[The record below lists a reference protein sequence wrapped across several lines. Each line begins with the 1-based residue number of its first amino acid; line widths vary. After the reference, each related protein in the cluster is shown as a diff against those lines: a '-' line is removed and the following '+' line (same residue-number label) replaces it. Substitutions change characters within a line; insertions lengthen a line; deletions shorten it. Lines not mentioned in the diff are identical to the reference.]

1 MHWFERRIR
10 QYEHRR
16 WTTDDNRRVM
26 PFHWGLE
33 HIGGD
38 PNAADPAAYVREYS
52 KWAIEHSREWY
63 AVTPATDYSLDA
75 EGVLTFTSSIESAWP
90 ENNTVHAQ
98 FFPAGAKGTSGI
110 MPGGGVSGGIDTHR
124 NGRASGRFEP
134 RRSEGGASPA
144 PTKSA
149 FAGATNGSSNGA
161 AHGASRGESSKANGN
176 GAGLRPAVVLL
187 PNWNAK
193 WHGQR
198 GLCEWLQRI
207 GVSVLRLSLPYHDRR
222 MAKGHERADQLV
234 GPNIGLT
241 LQANQQAVQD
251 TRRCLRWLESVGFNR
266 LGILGTS
273 IGSSVGYITLVH
285 DDALR
290 AGGFFHVST
299 HFADVVSRG
308 MTTTH
313 VWEGLRGHV
322 TVDELREFW
331 APVSPMPYVER
342 GMGAGKNAFMVYG
355 KYDPTF
361 LPELTEQML
370 AALRKNDATPRTLEL
385 HCGHYSLELAPFSH
399 IAGYKMLTYLRST
412 LKSID

>member
-16 WTTDDNRRVM
+16 WTTDDNRRGGG
-26 PFHWGLE
+26 FDWGLE

-38 PNAADPAAYVREYS
+38 PNTADPAAFVREYS

-63 AVTPATDYSLDA
+63 ACTPAEDYSLDA
-75 EGVLTFTSSIESAWP
+75 EGVLTFTSSVESAWP
-90 ENNTVHAQ
+90 ENNKVHAQ

-110 MPGGGVSGGIDTHR
+110 VPGREVGGGAGAEPNRGAGG
-124 NGRASGRFEP
+124 GFEP
-134 RRSEGGASPA
+134 RRTEGGASPA
-144 PTKSA
+144 PT
-149 FAGATNGSSNGA
+149 NGN
-161 AHGASRGESSKANGN
+161 AHGRSRANGN
-176 GAGLRPAVVLL
+176 ELGLRPAVVLL

-207 GVSVLRLSLPYHDRR
+207 GVTVLRLSLPYHDRR

-251 TRRCLRWLESVGFNR
+251 TRRCLRWLESQGFNR

-285 DDALR
+285 DDAVR

-342 GMGAGKNAFMVYG
+342 GMGAGKNALMVYG

-370 AALRKNDATPRTLEL
+370 AALRANDAAPRTLEL

-399 IAGYKMLTYLRST
+399 IAGYRMLTYLRST
-412 LKSID
+412 LRER

>member
-16 WTTDDNRRVM
+16 WTTDDNRRVGV
-26 PFHWGLE
+26 FDWGLE
-33 HIGGD
+33 HIGGKRD
-38 PNAADPAAYVREYS
+38 AADPAAFVREYS
-52 KWAIEHSREWY
+52 RWAIEHSREWFDC
-63 AVTPATDYSLDA
+63 TPATDYSLDA
-75 EGVLTFTSSIESAWP
+75 EGVLTFTSSIRSAWP
-90 ENNTVHAQ
+90 ENNKVHAQ
-98 FFPAGAKGTSGI
+98 FFPAGKKGTSGEV
-110 MPGGGVSGGIDTHR
+110 PNWGAAGVADGHR
-124 NGRASGRFEP
+124 NG
-134 RRSEGGASPA
+134 GGSRNG
-144 PTKSA
+144 TSNKSA
-149 FAGATNGSSNGA
+149 NGSSNGTAHA
-161 AHGASRGESSKANGN
+161 ASNGSANGN
-176 GAGLRPAVVLL
+176 GFVARPAVVLL

-241 LQANQQAVQD
+241 LQANRQAVQD
-251 TRRCLRWLESVGFNR
+251 TRRCLRWLEQQGFNR

-370 AALRKNDATPRTLEL
+370 AALRANKATPRTLEL

-399 IAGYKMLTYLRST
+399 IAGYRMLTYLRST
-412 LKSID
+412 LLAR

>member
-16 WTTDDNRRVM
+16 WTTDDNRRVGV
-26 PFHWGLE
+26 FDWGLE

-38 PNAADPAAYVREYS
+38 PNAADPAGFVGEYS

-75 EGVLTFTSSIESAWP
+75 EGVLTFSSSIESAWP
-90 ENNTVHAQ
+90 ENNKVHAQ

-110 MPGGGVSGGIDTHR
+110 LPEALW
-124 NGRASGRFEP
+124 NGD
-134 RRSEGGASPA
+134 GA
-144 PTKSA
+144 K
-149 FAGATNGSSNGA
+149 NGSSNGA
-161 AHGASRGESSKANGN
+161 AANGSSNGYRN
-176 GAGLRPAVVLL
+176 GAPNGTKLMPAVVLL

-299 HFADVVSRG
+299 HFADVVSQG

-322 TVDELREFW
+322 SVDELREFW

-370 AALRKNDATPRTLEL
+370 AALRANEAAPRTLEL
-385 HCGHYSLELAPFSH
+385 HCGHYSLELAPFSYV
-399 IAGYKMLTYLRST
+399 AGYRMLTYLRST
-412 LKSID
+412 LLAR

>member
-16 WTTDDNRRVM
+16 WTTDDNRRVGV
-26 PFHWGLE
+26 FDWGLE

-38 PNAADPAAYVREYS
+38 PHTADPAGFVREYS
-52 KWAIEHSREWY
+52 RWAIEHSREWF
-63 AVTPATDYSLDA
+63 ACTPAEDYSLDA

-90 ENNTVHAQ
+90 ENNLVHAQ
-98 FFPAGAKGTSGI
+98 FFPAGAKGTSSI
-110 MPGGGVSGGIDTHR
+110 IPGGGNGAHR
-124 NGRASGRFEP
+124 NG
-134 RRSEGGASPA
+134 
-144 PTKSA
+144 SA
-149 FAGATNGSSNGA
+149 AAAKNGGSSNGA
-161 AHGASRGESSKANGN
+161 ARSSANGNSSSNGNGN
-176 GAGLRPAVVLL
+176 GASSGAKLKPAVVLL

-241 LQANQQAVQD
+241 LQANRQAVQD

-299 HFADVVSRG
+299 HFADMVSRG

-370 AALRKNDATPRTLEL
+370 AALRANDAAPKTLEL

-399 IAGYKMLTYLRST
+399 VAGYRMLTYLRST
-412 LKSID
+412 LLAR